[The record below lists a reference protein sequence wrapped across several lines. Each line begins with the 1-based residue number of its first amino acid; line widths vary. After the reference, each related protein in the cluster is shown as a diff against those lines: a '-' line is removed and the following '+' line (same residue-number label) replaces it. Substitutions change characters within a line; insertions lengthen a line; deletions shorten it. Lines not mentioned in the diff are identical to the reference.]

1 MKKFFLL
8 LAAITV
14 VFAES
19 ESIEKSGFLTTQACA
34 ENGTFADCRMENYAC
49 GSDECYRTTEVGEN
63 HDTPL
68 VLFSHDDGVI
78 YKLDISALPRSRFD
92 MSVNR
97 NGVTIIGEYDADT
110 RTITVRDLKS
120 PPPPKKSSFK
130 GCL

>member
-8 LAAITV
+8 LTAAAI
-14 VFAES
+14 VFAEG

-34 ENGTFADCRMENYAC
+34 DSGAFTDCHMENYVC
-49 GSDECYRTTEVGEN
+49 GSDECYLATEVGVDHN
-63 HDTPL
+63 TPL
-68 VLFSHDDGVI
+68 VLFSHDDGVV

-97 NGVTIIGEYDADT
+97 NAVTVTGEYDADT
-110 RTITVRDLKS
+110 ETITVRGLKS
-120 PPPPKKSSFK
+120 PPPPKKSFFK